1 MAYYR
6 DYLALDKILDAQ
18 TLESDKHGQHAHD
31 EMLFIVTHQA
41 FELWFKQVMFELRSV
56 INALN
61 VPYVAEATVAT
72 CHARLQRVNKIM
84 ELATSQFSILET
96 MTPPDFMDFR
106 AFLNPASGFQ
116 SAQFRVLEIALGLP
130 EQKRVLKHYSDA
142 MDPRDRE
149 QIQQARELT
158 SLFTVVEQW
167 LEKMPFMEASG
178 FTFWQAYREAVVAM
192 LDRDRDE
199 VRTLA
204 AAEHRDPAEALAQID
219 AIEDGFHTLFDEQR
233 YADLLATGSRR
244 LSQRATHAILFI
256 ATYRNEPLLQIPYR
270 FIDAVTELD
279 KLVSLWRFRH
289 TLMVSR
295 MIGMRVGTGGS
306 SGHDYLM
313 QTAVRQRVFDDITAM
328 NSFLIPQMH
337 IPKLPEELATR
348 LQFVNEART

>member
-41 FELWFKQVMFELRSV
+41 FELWFKQVMYELRSV
-56 INALN
+56 IDTLD
-61 VPYVAEATVAT
+61 VPYVPEAAVAT

-84 ELATSQFSILET
+84 ELATNQFSILET

-142 MDPRDRE
+142 MDPRDKAIIE
-149 QIQQARELT
+149 QARELT
-158 SLFTVVEQW
+158 SLFTVVEKW

-178 FTFWQAYREAVVAM
+178 FTFWQAYRQAVVDM
-192 LDRDRDE
+192 LNRDRAE

-204 AAEHRDPAEALAQID
+204 EAEQRDPADALAQID
-219 AIEDGFHTLFDEQR
+219 GIEDGFHGLFDEQR
-233 YADLLATGSRR
+233 YTEMLTSGTRR
-244 LSQRATHAILFI
+244 LSQRATHAVLFI

-279 KLVSLWRFRH
+279 KLISLWRFRH

-313 QTAVRQRVFDDITAM
+313 QTAIKQRVFDDVTAM
-328 NSFLIPQMH
+328 NSFLIPAMY
-337 IPKLPEELATR
+337 IPSLPQELAQR